1 MSFGNPSSFYF
12 YLVIVSVTDKNLE
25 ICLNSVSPKVLE
37 QLAPNGV
44 LSAAVYLGNFLLVTG
59 RSPSGEPT
67 GISPDICRAIAK
79 HLGVE
84 LSLMGFNTQ
93 AEVVEAVVSGRCGI
107 ALLGSDPA
115 RAQKITFTPAHV
127 ELEATYLVPA
137 HSPIVDL
144 SQVDQPGIRIASF
157 DKSAYDLWLQRNLK
171 YARLV
176 HADSVKAS
184 TELFVSEKLDALAG
198 LKTGLVLVSKDIP
211 GSRIL
216 DGQFTGIQ
224 QAVAAQKS
232 HIESI
237 EFLNACVAEFIRSG
251 LVADLI
257 SQYQVQG
264 LSVATLP

>member
-1 MSFGNPSSFYF
+1 
-12 YLVIVSVTDKNLE
+12 
-25 ICLNSVSPKVLE
+25 LNSIPPKVLE

-67 GISPDICRAIAK
+67 GISPDICRAIARC
-79 HLGVE
+79 LGVE
-84 LSLMGFNTQ
+84 VSLIGFNTQ

-107 ALLGSDPA
+107 SLLGSDPA
-115 RAQKITFTPAHV
+115 RAEKITFTPAYV

-137 HSPIVDL
+137 HSPITEL

-157 DKSAYDLWLQRNLK
+157 YKSAYDLWLQRNLK
-171 YARLV
+171 HASLV

-184 TELFVSEKLDALAG
+184 NELFVSEKLDALAG
-198 LKTGLVLVSKDIP
+198 LRTGLVAASQDIP
-211 GSRIL
+211 GSKIL

-224 QAVAAQKS
+224 QAVAAKKPDS
-232 HIESI
+232 ESI
-237 EFLNACVAEFIRSG
+237 EFLNTCVEEFIRSG

-257 SQYQVQG
+257 RQYQVQG
-264 LSVATLP
+264 LSVAPLPETPLKGC

>member
-1 MSFGNPSSFYF
+1 VN
-12 YLVIVSVTDKNLE
+12 I
-25 ICLNSVSPKVLE
+25 ISPKVLE

-44 LSAAVYLGNFLLVTG
+44 LSAGVYLGNILLVTG

-79 HLGVE
+79 CLGVE
-84 LSLMGFNTQ
+84 VSLIGFNTQ
-93 AEVVEAVVSGRCGI
+93 NEVVEAVVSGRCGI
-107 ALLGSDPA
+107 SLLGSDPA
-115 RAQKITFTPAHV
+115 RAQNITFTPAYV

-137 HSPIVDL
+137 DSLITEV

-157 DKSAYDLWLQRNLK
+157 YKSAYDLWLQRNLK
-171 YARLV
+171 HASLV

-184 TELFVSEKLDALAG
+184 NELFVSDKLEALAG
-198 LKTGLVLVSKDIP
+198 LRTGLASVSKDIP

-224 QAVAAQKS
+224 QAVAAKKS
-232 HIESI
+232 HLESI

-257 SQYQVQG
+257 AQYQVQG
-264 LSVATLP
+264 LSVAKLP